1 MRRSIGFLAIVG
13 FVGSLAMASAQ
24 TPPPAGAA
32 TAFDGTYRLVSSAAV
47 NPTYTTRKGQTG
59 QCPSRKARPLHIVN
73 GKAHY
78 TTASG
83 YRIGGTV
90 GPQGELAMRVLAPA
104 NSGGSQ
110 PISLN
115 VSGNIDASGTAR
127 VRQLGYGCS
136 YDFVWQKQTQ

>member
-1 MRRSIGFLAIVG
+1 MRSSIGLLGIVG
-13 FVGSLAMASAQ
+13 FVGSLAAANAQ
-24 TPPPAGAA
+24 TPPPAAAA

-59 QCPSRKARPLHIVN
+59 QCQYRKARPLHIVN
-73 GKAHY
+73 GRAHY
-78 TTASG
+78 TTATG
-83 YRIGGTV
+83 YRVGGTV

-127 VRQLGYGCS
+127 VRQIGYGCS